1 MLNPHDPLFWT
12 LVALVIF
19 FAILAYYK
27 VPALVGKQ
35 LDDRAHSIRKELDEA
50 RRLREEAQQLLA
62 DYQRKS
68 REAEDEAKEIV
79 TQARREAELLAADT
93 RKSLAETLERRAKAA
108 EEKIARAEAQALGE
122 VRSAAVDAAISAA
135 EKLLQAKI
143 VGGDATALIESNIQD
158 LKGRLN

>member
-1 MLNPHDPLFWT
+1 MLNPDDPLFWT

-50 RRLREEAQQLLA
+50 HRLREEAQQLLA